1 MGRGGVALVDF
12 SPVNGVDEE
21 GEEEGE
27 GGDHELDGLTEEDAE
42 EAAAAEV
49 LIEKNELSI
58 ER

>member
-1 MGRGGVALVDF
+1 MALVDF

-21 GEEEGE
+21 SEEEGE
-27 GGDHELDGLTEEDAE
+27 GGDHELDGLTEKDAE